1 MLNII
6 RNFSK
11 TLFAK
16 ILVVIIIIPFIFWGM
31 GGVFNKGNSNNIAKI
46 NNYSIS
52 TQDFID
58 YINQSKI
65 NPEIIKKDLE
75 NNVLEELLTILVS
88 EKLLEM
94 EIKDL
99 NLFISDKSLVKKI
112 KGNKSFQDDNGKFSR
127 TKYEKF
133 LLSQNFNAARFEK
146 ELKKN
151 ELKKKLFA
159 YIAGGIKSPFFY
171 ANNIYIQENKKIKVE
186 FINLENK
193 YQNKISFSDT
203 DIDLFINDNKEN
215 LKEEYINFSY
225 IKITPENLTG
235 SNDFDEAFFKKID
248 EIENNI
254 SNGVNLIDLSKQL
267 RIKPIIKKNYI
278 LDEKGVEIHN
288 KIYQKR
294 NENKIQL
301 IDENEFYI
309 LFQINEI
316 NKILPNLDNSN
327 FKNKITNTLY
337 TQKKYEYNKQII
349 DQINNKKFNY
359 TTFKKISNGKIDNI
373 ELKSIRDD
381 NKFTVDSVK
390 LLYSL
395 PINSFT
401 LVTDKEKNIYL
412 VMISELTINN
422 LFNNSDLITEYLN
435 NSNKKIKNYLF
446 ESFDLFIEE
455 KYKVN
460 VNKKTLERVKNFFR

>member
-1 MLNII
+1 MLNSI

-16 ILVVIIIIPFIFWGM
+16 ILIVIIIIPFVFWGM
-31 GGVFNKGNSNNIAKI
+31 GGIFNSGNSNNIAKI
-46 NNYSIS
+46 NSYSIS

-75 NNVLEELLTILVS
+75 NNVLEELLTMLVS

-133 LLSQNFNAARFEK
+133 LLSQNFTAARFEK
-146 ELKKN
+146 EFKKN

-159 YIAGGIKSPFFY
+159 YVAGGIKSPFFY

-235 SNDFDEAFFKKID
+235 SNDFDEVFFKKID

-267 RIKPIIKKNYI
+267 RIKPIIKKNFI

-327 FKNKITNTLY
+327 FKDKITNTLY

-412 VMISELTINN
+412 VMISKLTINN

>member
-75 NNVLEELLTILVS
+75 NNVLEELLTMLVS

-133 LLSQNFNAARFEK
+133 LLSQNFTAARFEK
-146 ELKKN
+146 EFKKN

-159 YIAGGIKSPFFY
+159 YVAGGIKSPFFY

-235 SNDFDEAFFKKID
+235 SNDFDEVFFKKID

-267 RIKPIIKKNYI
+267 RIKPIIKKNFI

-327 FKNKITNTLY
+327 FKDKITNTLY
-337 TQKKYEYNKQII
+337 TQKKYEYNKHII

-412 VMISELTINN
+412 VMISKLTINN

>member
-75 NNVLEELLTILVS
+75 NNVLEELLTMLVS

-133 LLSQNFNAARFEK
+133 LLSQNFTAARFEK
-146 ELKKN
+146 EFKKN

-159 YIAGGIKSPFFY
+159 YVAGGIKSPFFY

-235 SNDFDEAFFKKID
+235 SNDFDEVFFKKID

-267 RIKPIIKKNYI
+267 RIKPIIKKNFI

-327 FKNKITNTLY
+327 FKDKITNTLY

-412 VMISELTINN
+412 VMISKLTINN